1 MWVIAALSTTLAAN
15 PYLEEARKLVDSM
28 QYQKARERLEYARQA
43 TTSTR
48 DERRETYQLR
58 ARSWAAEGDLARTE
72 AAFSELLA
80 GDPTAPAPRDAPPR
94 IRDAFRRA
102 KERLYPPD
110 FVALEQRP
118 APPGRLELALK
129 DPWSRV
135 RNVTLSQARGDG
147 AFEASPVQ
155 LSDEAVGGTTL
166 APPAP
171 SAPTR
176 WFAEARGAKDEV
188 LARLGS
194 AEQPFVLEV
203 RGRAVVEG
211 EAAPPAAPRPAWVPW
226 TIAALGVA
234 AAAAA
239 GVFTVVGFDDYNR
252 AGRPDTFVDD
262 RIRLDARA
270 RTWFGAAWGSGIGA
284 AVFVVTAVVLF
295 WVW

>member
-1 MWVIAALSTTLAAN
+1 MWVIAVLSTTLAAN

-48 DERRETYQLR
+48 EERRETYQLL
-58 ARSWAAEGDLARTE
+58 ARTWAAEGDLARTE

-80 GDPTAPAPRDAPPR
+80 GDPTAPAPQQAPPR

-110 FVALEQRP
+110 FVALESRP
-118 APPGRLELALK
+118 APAGRVELALK

-135 RNVTLSQARGDG
+135 RSVTLQQARGDD
-147 AFEASPVQ
+147 AFEASP
-155 LSDEAVGGTTL
+155 LPLNDEAIGGTAL
-166 APPAP
+166 AAPAP
-171 SAPTR
+171 GVPTR
-176 WFAEARGAKDEV
+176 WFAEARGEKDEV

-203 RGRAVVEG
+203 QGRAVVEG
-211 EAAPPAAPRPAWVPW
+211 EAPAAVTPRPAWVPW
-226 TIAALGVA
+226 AVAAVGVA

-239 GVFTVVGFDDYNR
+239 T
-252 AGRPDTFVDD
+252 TFVVLGYEDYRRADRAFYGDD
-262 RIRLDARA
+262 RTRFDAQAYAWWR
-270 RTWFGAAWGSGIGA
+270 AAWGTGIGA
-284 AVFVVTAVVLF
+284 GVFVLTSVVLF